1 MFWERFGH
9 RFLTSNPPKTRPGT
23 LPNAP
28 KMPPRRSK
36 NFPRCPKSYPRCPQD
51 LSKTPQHSSKN
62 AQDASKLPQDPP
74 NTPPRPS
81 KDRFLEVWAGFW
93 EAFLFQSLTTFRK
106 CETKFE
112 SKVPSLTCQSLYVN
126 QFSSTGCGGL
136 REAVSMRKTSQCQC
150 QCQCQIK
157 LKLLFL

>member
-1 MFWERFGH
+1 
-9 RFLTSNPPKTRPGT
+9 
-23 LPNAP
+23 
-28 KMPPRRSK
+28 MPPRRSK
-36 NFPRCPKSYPRCPQD
+36 NLPRCPKSYPRCPQD

-136 REAVSMRKTSQCQC
+136 REAVSMEKMKPMKQQRQQHKN
-150 QCQCQIK
+150 
-157 LKLLFL
+157 LLWQFIQLNIPLPRDVMSLNIPLTP